1 MAFLNQEF
9 LNPILLIRIQIE
21 GAEASEK
28 AATVG
33 KVYFNI
39 LRLECGEPKYPRVC
53 VETEPKDNLKEKVT
67 ENSGL
72 ICYNSFLKN

>member
-1 MAFLNQEF
+1 MKKIINVIFEPRVLIWF
-9 LNPILLIRIQIE
+9 FIRIQIE

-53 VETEPKDNLKEKVT
+53 VETEPKDNLKEKVN

-72 ICYNSFLKN
+72 IC